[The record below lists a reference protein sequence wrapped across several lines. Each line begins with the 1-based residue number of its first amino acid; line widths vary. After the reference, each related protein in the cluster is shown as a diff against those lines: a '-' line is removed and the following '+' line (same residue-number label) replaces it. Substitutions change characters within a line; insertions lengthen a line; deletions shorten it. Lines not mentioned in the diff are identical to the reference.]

1 MSGGFDPGARI
12 RVLHVDDDPSHQT
25 MLRIFGETYDPRTE
39 IEATDRIDDVF
50 DHIER
55 GDIDCILS
63 DYRMPVC
70 NGVELAH
77 RVRAISDLP
86 FILYTGQGSE
96 EVAEAAFAAG
106 VDDYIRKEAVP
117 SHYQVLFRRIRSVV
131 EKHWAEAQLRESLLT
146 SASIVEAIPSGLLI
160 YQFKEPDRLILVDG
174 NPAAVRL
181 AELDIDVWRGKDFSE
196 IWPYDEEV
204 GLKRRYIEIIKTG
217 ETMFF
222 DKIFWKDERVEGYFS
237 IRSFRIPGDRL
248 AVTFDN
254 ISERVRY
261 EERLLALHRHATG
274 LDDLSSEEEVREWTM
289 DVLESLGFEYISYL
303 ENTGVHLISRSSRGV
318 NSLKR
323 PIPLDGKGITVKVVN
338 ERRSILIKDLT
349 DNSDYIQGTI
359 PALSELAVPVALDDD
374 IIAVINV
381 ESQVSD
387 AFNEHDQRVLETL
400 AMHVSSATKKLR
412 GEFPVE
418 MDPGKTVPA
427 TQ

>member
-1 MSGGFDPGARI
+1 MSRGFDPGARI

-25 MLRIFGETYDPRTE
+25 MLRIFRETYDPRTE
-39 IEATDRIDDVF
+39 IDATDRIDDVF

-131 EKHWAEAQLRESLLT
+131 EKHWAEAQLKESLQT
-146 SASIVEAIPSGLLI
+146 SASIVDAIPSGLLI
-160 YQFKEPDRLILVDG
+160 YQFEEPDRLILVDG

-181 AELDIDVWRGKDFSE
+181 AGLDIDVWRGKDFSE

-222 DKIFWKDERVEGYFS
+222 DRIFWKDERVEGYFS
-237 IRSFRIPGDRL
+237 LRSFRIPGDRL
-248 AVTFDN
+248 AVAFDN

-289 DVLESLGFEYISYL
+289 DVLESLGFEFISYL
-303 ENTGVHLISRSSRGV
+303 ENTGVHLISRSSRGRH
-318 NSLKR
+318 SLKR
-323 PIPLDGKGITVKVVN
+323 PLPLDGKGITVKVAN
-338 ERRSILIKDLT
+338 EGRSILIKDLS
-349 DNSDYIQGTI
+349 DNSDYVQGPI
-359 PALSELAVPVALDDD
+359 PALSELAVPVALGDDV
-374 IIAVINV
+374 IAVINA
-381 ESQVSD
+381 ESQATD
-387 AFNEHDQRVLETL
+387 AFNEQDQRVLETL

-412 GEFPVE
+412 RDFPVE

>member
-25 MLRIFGETYDPRTE
+25 ILRIFGETFDPKMK

-63 DYRMPVC
+63 DFKMPRC

-77 RVRAISDLP
+77 RVRAVSDLP

-106 VDDYIRKEAVP
+106 VDDYIMKEAVP

-131 EKHWAEAQLRESLLT
+131 EKHWAEAQLKESLLT

-160 YQFKEPDRLILVDG
+160 YQFEEPDRLILMDG

-181 AELDIDVWRGKDFSE
+181 AGLDVDVWRGKDFSE

-217 ETMFF
+217 EAMSF

-254 ISERVRY
+254 MSERVRY
-261 EERLLALHRHATG
+261 EERLLALHKYATR
-274 LDDLSSEEEVREWTM
+274 LDDLSSEVEVREWTM

-303 ENTGVHLISRSSRGV
+303 ENTGVHLITRSSRGR
-318 NSLKR
+318 NALKR
-323 PIPLDGKGITVKVVN
+323 PLPLDGKGITVIAAN
-338 ERRSILIKDLT
+338 ERRSILIKDLRG
-349 DNSDYIQGTI
+349 NPDYVEGPI
-359 PALSELAVPVALDDD
+359 PALSELAVPVVLGDD
-374 IIAVINV
+374 IIAVINA
-381 ESQVSD
+381 ESQITD
-387 AFNEHDQRVLETL
+387 AFNEQDQRVIETL

-418 MDPGKTVPA
+418 MDPGKTVHA

>member
-1 MSGGFDPGARI
+1 MSEGFDSSARI
-12 RVLHVDDDPSHQT
+12 RVLHIDDDPSHQT
-25 MLRIFGETYDPRTE
+25 MLKIFGETYDPKME

-50 DHIER
+50 DHIKH

-70 NGVELAH
+70 NGVELVH

-96 EVAEAAFAAG
+96 EVAADAFAAG
-106 VDDYIRKEAVP
+106 VDDYMRKEVAP

-131 EKHWAEAQLRESLLT
+131 EKHRAEAQLKESLLT

-160 YQFKEPDRLILVDG
+160 YQFEEPDRLILVDG

-181 AELDIDVWRGKDFSE
+181 ARLDINVWRGKDFSE
-196 IWPYDEEV
+196 VWPYDEEV
-204 GLKRRYIEIIKTG
+204 GLKRRYLEIIKTG

-222 DKIFWKDERVEGYFS
+222 DKVFWKDERVEGYFS
-237 IRSFRIPGDRL
+237 LRSFRIPGDRL
-248 AVTFDN
+248 AVAFDN

-261 EERLLALHRHATG
+261 EERLLALYKHATG
-274 LDDLSSEEEVREWTM
+274 LDDLSSEEKVREWIM

-318 NSLKR
+318 NALKR
-323 PIPLDGKGITVKVVN
+323 PLPLDGKGITVKVAN
-338 ERRSILIKDLT
+338 ERRSILIKDLSN
-349 DNSDYIQGTI
+349 NSDYVQGPI
-359 PALSELAVPVALDDD
+359 PALSELAVPVALDDEV
-374 IIAVINV
+374 IAVINV
-381 ESQVSD
+381 ESQATD
-387 AFNEHDQRVLETL
+387 AFNEQDQRVLETL

-412 GEFPVE
+412 RDFPVE

>member
-1 MSGGFDPGARI
+1 MSGGFDSGARI

-25 MLRIFGETYDPRTE
+25 ILRIFGETYDPKME
-39 IEATDRIDDVF
+39 IEATTSIDDVF

-55 GDIDCILS
+55 GGIDCILS

-86 FILYTGQGSE
+86 FILYTGRGSE
-96 EVAEAAFAAG
+96 EVAEAAFTAG
-106 VDDYIRKEAVP
+106 VDDYIRKEAIP
-117 SHYQVLFRRIRSVV
+117 SHYQVLFKRIRSVV
-131 EKHWAEAQLRESLLT
+131 EKHWAEAQLKESLQT
-146 SASIVEAIPSGLLI
+146 SASIVDAIPSGLLI
-160 YQFKEPDRLILVDG
+160 YQFEEPDRLILVDG

-204 GLKRRYIEIIKTG
+204 GLKKRYIKIIKTG

-222 DKIFWKDERVEGYFS
+222 DRIFWKDERVEGYFS

-248 AVTFDN
+248 AVAFDN

-261 EERLLALHRHATG
+261 EERLLALHKYATR

-303 ENTGVHLISRSSRGV
+303 ENTGVHLITRSSRGK
-318 NSLKR
+318 NALKR
-323 PIPLDGKGITVKVVN
+323 PLPLDGKGITVKAAN
-338 ERRSILIKDLT
+338 ERRSILIKDLSG
-349 DNSDYIQGTI
+349 NPVYVEGPI
-359 PALSELAVPVALDDD
+359 PALSELAVPVVLGND
-374 IIAVINV
+374 IIAVINA
-381 ESQVSD
+381 ESQLTD
-387 AFNEHDQRVLETL
+387 AFNEQDQRVIETL
-400 AMHVSSATKKLR
+400 AMHVSSTTKKLR
-412 GEFPVE
+412 GELPVE

>member
-1 MSGGFDPGARI
+1 MSGGFDLGARI

-25 MLRIFGETYDPRTE
+25 ILRIFGETYDPKME

-55 GDIDCILS
+55 GDIECILS
-63 DYRMPVC
+63 DFKMPRC

-77 RVRAISDLP
+77 RVRAVSDLP

-106 VDDYIRKEAVP
+106 VDDYMRKEAVP

-131 EKHWAEAQLRESLLT
+131 EKHWAKAQLKESLQT

-160 YQFKEPDRLILVDG
+160 YKFEEPDRLILVDG

-181 AELDIDVWRGKDFSE
+181 AGLDVDVWRGKDFSE
-196 IWPYDEEV
+196 IWPYDEKV

-217 ETMFF
+217 EAMFF
-222 DKIFWKDERVEGYFS
+222 DRIFWNDERVEGYFS
-237 IRSFRIPGDRL
+237 LRSFRIPGDRL

-261 EERLLALHRHATG
+261 EERLLALHKHATG
-274 LDDLSSEEEVREWTM
+274 LDDLSSEEEIREWTM
-289 DVLESLGFEYISYL
+289 DVLESLGFEFISYL
-303 ENTGVHLISRSSRGV
+303 ENTRVHLISRSSRGRH
-318 NSLKR
+318 SLRR
-323 PIPLDGKGITVKVVN
+323 PLPLDGKGITVKVAN
-338 ERRSILIKDLT
+338 EGRSILIKDLS
-349 DNSDYIQGTI
+349 DNSDYVKGPIT
-359 PALSELAVPVALDDD
+359 ALSELAVPVVLGNDVV
-374 IIAVINV
+374 AVINV
-381 ESQVSD
+381 ESQATD
-387 AFNEHDQRVLETL
+387 AFNEQDQRVLETL
-400 AMHVSSATKKLR
+400 AMHASSATKKLR

>member
-1 MSGGFDPGARI
+1 MSRGFDPGARI
-12 RVLHVDDDPSHQT
+12 RVLHIDDDPSHQT
-25 MLRIFGETYDPRTE
+25 LLRTFGKTYDPRTE

-77 RVRAISDLP
+77 MVRAISDLP

-131 EKHWAEAQLRESLLT
+131 EKHWAEAQLKESLLT
-146 SASIVEAIPSGLLI
+146 SASIVDAIPSGLLI
-160 YQFKEPDRLILVDG
+160 YQFEEPDRLILVDG

-181 AELDIDVWRGKDFSE
+181 AGLDIDVWRGKDFSE

-222 DKIFWKDERVEGYFS
+222 DRIFWKDERVEGYFS
-237 IRSFRIPGDRL
+237 LRSFRIPGDRL
-248 AVTFDN
+248 AVAFDN

-303 ENTGVHLISRSSRGV
+303 ENTGVHLISRSSRGRH
-318 NSLKR
+318 SLKR
-323 PIPLDGKGITVKVVN
+323 PLPLDGKGITVKVAN
-338 ERRSILIKDLT
+338 EGRSILIKDLS
-349 DNSDYIQGTI
+349 DNSDYVQGPI

-374 IIAVINV
+374 VIAVINA
-381 ESQVSD
+381 ESQVTD

-412 GEFPVE
+412 RDFPVE
-418 MDPGKTVPA
+418 MDSGKTVPA

>member
-1 MSGGFDPGARI
+1 MSGGFDLGARI

-25 MLRIFGETYDPRTE
+25 ILRIFGETYDPKME

-55 GDIDCILS
+55 GGIDCILS

-96 EVAEAAFAAG
+96 EVAEAAFTAG

-131 EKHWAEAQLRESLLT
+131 EKHWAETQLKESLQT
-146 SASIVEAIPSGLLI
+146 SASIVDAIPSGLLI
-160 YQFKEPDRLILVDG
+160 YQFEEPDRLILMDG
-174 NPAAVRL
+174 NPAAARL
-181 AELDIDVWRGKDFSE
+181 AGLDIDVWRGKDFSE

-222 DKIFWKDERVEGYFS
+222 DKIFWNDERVEGYFS

-289 DVLESLGFEYISYL
+289 DVLESLGFEFISYL
-303 ENTGVHLISRSSRGV
+303 ENTGVHLISRSSRGRH
-318 NSLKR
+318 SLQR
-323 PIPLDGKGITVKVVN
+323 PLPLDGKGITVKVAN
-338 ERRSILIKDLT
+338 EGRSILIKDLS
-349 DNSDYIQGTI
+349 DNSDYVEGPI
-359 PALSELAVPVALDDD
+359 PALSELAVPVALGDDV
-374 IIAVINV
+374 IAVINV
-381 ESQVSD
+381 ESQVAD
-387 AFNEHDQRVLETL
+387 AFNEQDQRVLETL
-400 AMHVSSATKKLR
+400 AMHISSGTKKLR
-412 GEFPVE
+412 GELSVE

>member
-25 MLRIFGETYDPRTE
+25 ILRIFGETYDPKME

-55 GDIDCILS
+55 GNIDCILS
-63 DYRMPVC
+63 DYRMPAC

-77 RVRAISDLP
+77 RVRAVSDLP
-86 FILYTGQGSE
+86 FILYTGRGSE

-131 EKHWAEAQLRESLLT
+131 EKHWAEAQLKESLQT
-146 SASIVEAIPSGLLI
+146 SASIVDAIPSGLLI
-160 YQFKEPDRLILVDG
+160 YQFEEPDRLILVDG

-181 AELDIDVWRGKDFSE
+181 AGLDIDVWRGRDFSE

-217 ETMFF
+217 EAMFF
-222 DKIFWKDERVEGYFS
+222 DRIFWKDERVEGYFS

-261 EERLLALHRHATG
+261 EERLLALHRHATR

-289 DVLESLGFEYISYL
+289 DVLESLGFEFISYL
-303 ENTGVHLISRSSRGV
+303 ENTGVHLISRSSRGRH
-318 NSLKR
+318 SLRR
-323 PIPLDGKGITVKVVN
+323 PLPLDGNGITVKVAN
-338 ERRSILIKDLT
+338 EGRSILIKDLS
-349 DNSDYIQGTI
+349 DNSDYVQGPI
-359 PALSELAVPVALDDD
+359 PALSELAVPVALGDDV
-374 IIAVINV
+374 IAVINV
-381 ESQVSD
+381 ESQATD
-387 AFNEHDQRVLETL
+387 AFNEQDQRVLETL

-412 GEFPVE
+412 GEFPEE

>member
-1 MSGGFDPGARI
+1 MNRGFDPGARI

-106 VDDYIRKEAVP
+106 VDDYMRKEVAP

-131 EKHWAEAQLRESLLT
+131 EKHRAEAQLKESLLT

-160 YQFKEPDRLILVDG
+160 YQFEEPDRLILVDG

-181 AELDIDVWRGKDFSE
+181 ARLDIDVWRGKDFSE
-196 IWPYDEEV
+196 VWPYDEEV
-204 GLKRRYIEIIKTG
+204 GLKRIYIDIIKTG

-222 DKIFWKDERVEGYFS
+222 DKVFWKDERVEGYFS
-237 IRSFRIPGDRL
+237 LRSFRIPRDRL
-248 AVTFDN
+248 AVAFDN

-261 EERLLALHRHATG
+261 EERLLALHKHATG
-274 LDDLSSEEEVREWTM
+274 LDDLSSEEKVREWTM

-318 NSLKR
+318 NALKR
-323 PIPLDGKGITVKVVN
+323 PLPLDGKGITVKVAN
-338 ERRSILIKDLT
+338 ERRSILIKDLS
-349 DNSDYIQGTI
+349 DNSDYVQGPI
-359 PALSELAVPVALDDD
+359 PALSELAVPVALGDEV
-374 IIAVINV
+374 IAVINV
-381 ESQVSD
+381 ESQATD
-387 AFNEHDQRVLETL
+387 AFNEQDQRVLETL

-412 GEFPVE
+412 RDFPVE